1 MKKTH
6 IILIALISVAIGAI
20 FSTYGDASTY
30 ENFKKAAENP
40 DKEYHIVGVLNKNK
54 PREYNPQV
62 DANLFTFYMIDEAGE
77 EKKVVY
83 RAPEPADFERSEKI
97 VIIGNINGEVFEADK
112 ILLKCPSKYNEGEIP
127 KG

>member
-1 MKKTH
+1 
-6 IILIALISVAIGAI
+6 
-20 FSTYGDASTY
+20 
-30 ENFKKAAENP
+30 
-40 DKEYHIVGVLNKNK
+40 
-54 PREYNPQV
+54 
-62 DANLFTFYMIDEAGE
+62 MIDEAGE